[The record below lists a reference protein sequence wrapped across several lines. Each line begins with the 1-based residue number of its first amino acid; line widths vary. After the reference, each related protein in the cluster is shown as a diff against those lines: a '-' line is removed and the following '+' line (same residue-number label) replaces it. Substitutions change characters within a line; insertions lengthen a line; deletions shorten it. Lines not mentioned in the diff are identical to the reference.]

1 MNYDACIKKSIKYI
15 EDNLKMKI
23 ELKDLA
29 DNVFLSKY
37 HFHRVFHTMVG
48 EPVAEYIRRRR
59 LMEAAKE
66 LLNTDDK
73 IVDVALDYQF
83 GSQEA
88 FTKAF
93 KKLYGIPPREFRRNR
108 INVIALSPTRRVIN
122 QSSMAA

>member
-1 MNYDACIKKSIKYI
+1 
-15 EDNLKMKI
+15 
-23 ELKDLA
+23 
-29 DNVFLSKY
+29 
-37 HFHRVFHTMVG
+37 MVG

-73 IVDVALDYQF
+73 IVDISLDYQF

-93 KKLYGIPPREFRRNR
+93 KKLYGIPPREFRRNNT
-108 INVIALSPTRRVIN
+108 NVVPLSSKYKITSQLAMV
-122 QSSMAA
+122 A